1 MYNWPVPDSYNK
13 ELPEKGN
20 TGSFWE
26 KRDGLFNCGIH
37 IYAPE
42 GSEVLTVDEGRV
54 ISINHF
60 TNHEISPILGNTR
73 YVIIKTNNVF
83 VKYGG
88 LKDIFVEP
96 GSIVTPGQKIGSIG
110 SILNGR
116 TNLNLEEEV
125 LYSSLEKGG
134 RNYLHLEILKPPVH
148 ELKPYFVGFFMIGQK
163 PFSLIDPLLF
173 FKYLS

>member
-13 ELPEKGN
+13 ELPEKGH

-26 KRDGLFNCGIH
+26 KREGLFNCGIH

-42 GSEVLTVDEGRV
+42 NSEVETIDEGRV
-54 ISINHF
+54 ISVSKF
-60 TNHEISPILGNTR
+60 TDHDISPILGNTR
-73 YVIIKTNNVF
+73 YVIIRTNNVF

-88 LKDIFVEP
+88 LKDIIVKP
-96 GSIVTPGQKIGSIG
+96 GDIVAPGQKIGTIG

-125 LYSSLEKGG
+125 LYQNLEKGG
-134 RNYLHLEILKPPVH
+134 RNYLHLEILKPPIH
-148 ELKPYFVGFFMIGQK
+148 EIKPYFVGFFLFDQK
-163 PFSLIDPLLF
+163 PFSLIDPNIFL
-173 FKYLS
+173 KSLS